1 MTKTFSKLA
10 ALPLAAVVAIQ
21 TATPAMAED
30 LLGNTTDAA
39 FQNISDTQIGMAPL
53 ILGVVGFTVVLG
65 LGIKWL
71 RKAG

>member
-1 MTKTFSKLA
+1 MKTISKLA
-10 ALPLAAVVAIQ
+10 ALPVAALALAQ
-21 TATPAMAED
+21 TSIAQAED

-39 FQNISDTQIGMAPL
+39 FQNISDTQTGMAPL

>member
-1 MTKTFSKLA
+1 MKTIHGLLA
-10 ALPLAAVVAIQ
+10 TAVAFFAMLGLPSLAH
-21 TATPAMAED
+21 AED

-39 FQNISDTQIGMAPL
+39 FQNISDTQTGMAPL

>member
-1 MTKTFSKLA
+1 MKTISKFA
-10 ALPLAAVVAIQ
+10 ALPVAVLVMAQTSAVNAA
-21 TATPAMAED
+21 D

-39 FQNISDTQIGMAPL
+39 FQNISDTQTGMAPL

>member
-1 MTKTFSKLA
+1 MKTISKFVALPVA
-10 ALPLAAVVAIQ
+10 ALVTMQTSAASA
-21 TATPAMAED
+21 AD

-39 FQNISDTQIGMAPL
+39 FQNISDTQTGMAPL

>member
-1 MTKTFSKLA
+1 MKTISKLA
-10 ALPLAAVVAIQ
+10 ALPITAMLAVQTTVAN
-21 TATPAMAED
+21 AED

-39 FQNISDTQIGMAPL
+39 FQNISDTQTGMAPL

>member
-1 MTKTFSKLA
+1 MKTISKFA
-10 ALPLAAVVAIQ
+10 ALPIAALIAVQASS
-21 TATPAMAED
+21 ANAED
-30 LLGNTTDAA
+30 LLGNVTDAA
-39 FQNISDTQIGMAPL
+39 FQNIRDTQTGMAPL

>member
-1 MTKTFSKLA
+1 MKTLSKLA
-10 ALPLAAVVAIQ
+10 ALPIAAMLAVQTTVAN
-21 TATPAMAED
+21 AED
-30 LLGNTTDAA
+30 LLGNITDVA
-39 FQNISDTQIGMAPL
+39 FQNISDTQTGMAPL

>member
-1 MTKTFSKLA
+1 MKTISKFA
-10 ALPLAAVVAIQ
+10 ALPIAALAIMQTSVAS
-21 TATPAMAED
+21 ADD

-39 FQNISDTQIGMAPL
+39 FQNISDTQTGMAPL

>member
-1 MTKTFSKLA
+1 MKTISKLA
-10 ALPLAAVVAIQ
+10 ALPIAAMLAVQTTVAN
-21 TATPAMAED
+21 AED

-39 FQNISDTQIGMAPL
+39 FQNISDTQTGMAPL